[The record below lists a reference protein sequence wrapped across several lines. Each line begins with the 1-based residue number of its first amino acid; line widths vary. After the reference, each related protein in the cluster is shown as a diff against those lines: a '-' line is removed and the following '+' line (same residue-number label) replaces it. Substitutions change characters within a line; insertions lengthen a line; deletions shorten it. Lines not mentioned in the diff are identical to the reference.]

1 VEKPRRVFARK
12 HHADIAG
19 RNPRR
24 LGGVKFLALS
34 KRCALVKGAIRSA
47 HAGAEQRRCF
57 DDEDAVQS
65 TVPIV
70 VGQQPK
76 GHAGFIAR
84 DDGSRYC
91 DDGHATT
98 HLCAGRDKEACM
110 GDELAAQEMLVK
122 NWAQYSRARKT
133 LRVGMTTQGGP
144 NYEEL
149 ISCLD
154 SLRDADAVKK
164 ADPFFD
170 LPDQEPKCAP
180 SNRSK
185 R

>member
-1 VEKPRRVFARK
+1 MGWITGSRSSKFPKYTFSKSRRQIRKYGGNWLWIKQKLCLTVSPCASVAATHAGSAAQAGGAWYFSPLILPPFATNCVEKPGRLFARK

-24 LGGVKFLALS
+24 PGGVKFLTLG

-57 DDEDAVQS
+57 DYEDAVQS

-70 VGQQPK
+70 VGEQPK

-91 DDGHATT
+91 DDGHAQ
-98 HLCAGRDKEACM
+98 K
-110 GDELAAQEMLVK
+110 
-122 NWAQYSRARKT
+122 S
-133 LRVGMTTQGGP
+133 
-144 NYEEL
+144 
-149 ISCLD
+149 
-154 SLRDADAVKK
+154 
-164 ADPFFD
+164 
-170 LPDQEPKCAP
+170 
-180 SNRSK
+180 
-185 R
+185 

>member
-1 VEKPRRVFARK
+1 MDFATDLVSARK

-24 LGGVKFLALS
+24 PGGVKFLTLG

-57 DDEDAVQS
+57 DYEDAVQS

-70 VGQQPK
+70 VGEQPK

-84 DDGSRYC
+84 DDGLPILR
-91 DDGHATT
+91 
-98 HLCAGRDKEACM
+98 R
-110 GDELAAQEMLVK
+110 
-122 NWAQYSRARKT
+122 WARS
-133 LRVGMTTQGGP
+133 
-144 NYEEL
+144 
-149 ISCLD
+149 
-154 SLRDADAVKK
+154 KK

-170 LPDQEPKCAP
+170 LPDQEPKRAP
-180 SNRSK
+180 SNKTMRSTSK